1 MIKNIGKIF
10 NDSYAYIKVTQ
21 HHIVQKQLPIQRVKK
36 IDDKK
41 YKSSKSSNS
50 SKTSKAE
57 SITKLRNSQIKMKR
71 SFTTLNTIL

>member
-41 YKSSKSSNS
+41 YKSSKSSKS
-50 SKTSKAE
+50 
-57 SITKLRNSQIKMKR
+57 TKLKKA
-71 SFTTLNTIL
+71 